1 MKNLSIINTFK
12 GLLIMVFILNFSCD
26 NNDNPDLKVEETV
39 LPTTYSEVLG
49 FTKDKAKYNP
59 GETVNFQVNAV
70 HQNTMVRYKF
80 LGNVVAEEPLTASS
94 WSWTPPTDDFRG
106 YMVELVKDTNGDETI
121 LGTVAVDVSSNWT
134 RFPRYGFLS
143 SFGNISSSEQNSIL
157 SRLKNFH
164 INGLQFYDWQA
175 KHHIPLPLDDAG
187 DPQNSWVDLFN
198 RQINFETVKNYIDKG
213 HDLNIA
219 SMFYNLLYG
228 AWNPEDGDGFSSE
241 WLVFKDQY
249 HNNVDK
255 HDLGDLGDI
264 LLTNPANAEWQ
275 DYIFEKTT
283 DVYANLDFDGWH
295 LDQLGNR
302 GTLYDYNGYQINLE
316 QGYAN
321 FLEHLKTKFPD
332 KQMAFNA
339 VDQYGQKAILS
350 SSVDFAYTEVWNRI
364 QYGDLAQV
372 ILENYHMSNDQMNT
386 VLAAYMNYDS
396 TEGSFNTPSILLT
409 DAVIFAFGG
418 SHLELGEH
426 MLSREY
432 FPYSNLYMED
442 KLNNSLLEYYDFM
455 VAYEN
460 LLRDGGDFMIPIVSS
475 STIGVNNWPPVF
487 GNASAVAKQFEDKMV
502 VQLLNFDGV
511 SSLNWR
517 DNNKTQTEPNSFEG
531 FDLTINTNSPVS
543 KVWFASPD
551 FKGGASQELEFE
563 QTNNTIKITVPYLEY
578 WSMIVIEN

>member
-1 MKNLSIINTFK
+1 MKHLSILNKFK
-12 GLLIMVFILNFSCD
+12 WLFIMISILNFSCE
-26 NNDNPDLKVEETV
+26 NNDSLDLKIENTV
-39 LPTTYSEVLG
+39 SATTYSEVLG

-59 GETVNFQVNAV
+59 GETVNFNVNAV

-80 LGNVVAEEPLTASS
+80 LGKVVAEEPLTTSS
-94 WSWTPPTDDFRG
+94 WSWTPPIDDFYG

-134 RFPRYGFLS
+134 KFPRYGFLS
-143 SFGNISSSEQNSIL
+143 SFGDISLSEQESVLNN
-157 SRLKNFH
+157 LKDFH
-164 INGLQFYDWQA
+164 INGLQFYDWQN
-175 KHHIPLPLDDAG
+175 KQHIPLPLDEIES
-187 DPQNSWVDLFN
+187 PQSSWVDLFN
-198 RQINFETVKNYIDKG
+198 RQVNFETVKNYIDAG
-213 HDLNIA
+213 HDLNMA

-228 AWNPEDGDGFSSE
+228 VWNPEDGDGFSNE

-249 HNNVDK
+249 HNSIDK

-264 LLTNPANAEWQ
+264 LITNPANNDWQ

-283 DVYANLDFDGWH
+283 NVYANLDFDGWH

-302 GTLYDYNGYQINLE
+302 GTLYDYFGYQVNLE
-316 QGYAN
+316 KGYED
-321 FLEHLKTKFPD
+321 FLYNLKAKFPD
-332 KQMAFNA
+332 KKMVLNA
-339 VDQYGQKAILS
+339 VDQFGQKDILS
-350 SSVDFAYTEVWNRI
+350 SSVDFAYSETWSTE
-364 QYGDLAQV
+364 QYSDLAQV
-372 ILENYHMSNDQMNT
+372 ILENYQMSNNQMNS

-396 TEGSFNTPSILLT
+396 SEGSFNTPSILLT

-432 FPYSNLYMED
+432 FPFN
-442 KLNNSLLEYYDFM
+442 KLSMDNKLKSSLLEYYDFM

-460 LLRDGGDFMIPIVSS
+460 LLRDGGDFINPKVSS
-475 STIGVNNWPPVF
+475 SSIGVNNWPPLF
-487 GNASAVAKQFEDKMV
+487 GNASVVAKQLDDKMV

-517 DNNKTQTEPNSFEG
+517 DNHKTQTKPNSFKG
-531 FDLTINTNSPVS
+531 FDLKINLNATVS
-543 KVWFASPD
+543 KIWFASPD
-551 FKGGASQELEFE
+551 FNGGASQELEFE
-563 QTNNTIKITVPYLEY
+563 QTNNAITIKVPYLEY